1 MICRTL
7 AALVI
12 VMMTVL
18 TTGPMLAAEGSRE
31 PEDGA
36 LPAGLEAFLEGRLL
50 ESEARYREALAAYD
64 RAFREAPSLAEV
76 RIAYGNLLLRLG
88 MADRAVEL
96 LEGVYGLDWHGRRV
110 YALALAQY
118 SVQRPDRM
126 DDARVALE
134 EVLGERDDDPNLLL
148 SLGQLLHRMG
158 DIEGAEAVIA
168 ELRENRPGSPQLI
181 SYHANLLLQLGRRD
195 QAADLFAR
203 CASSPLTR
211 AGCLETAVELLVE
224 TGRPGDAAEIL
235 LAASADDDL
244 DQLMR
249 AAYLLWDA
257 NRPAEASTVVQR
269 VLLKAPDSERARTLQ
284 AHLLAAT
291 GRSAE
296 AATLYRSL
304 IRKSSDDLD
313 LKLSL
318 AWTLARS
325 GDLDEAR
332 RWLDRAWEA
341 VAENSGSDEAV
352 RCAVA
357 AARVELVSGNPLLAR
372 EWLARV
378 ADPKTAGEE
387 YVRLLGESFRQQQHW
402 AEGISALTRLQPLL
416 TGDARLAAEAIE
428 AEFRLRSSDSR
439 AWRRLRP
446 LLDSNDPSAVLM
458 GLQVL
463 QATERWSEVE
473 REAAAALER
482 APNNR
487 GIRFAR
493 AASLE
498 RLGRFDEAEAAF
510 LEILEAEPNDAAAA
524 NYLGYLWADRGVRLD
539 EALDLINRAVTA
551 EPENP
556 AYLDSLGWVHYRLGS
571 LAEAE
576 RWLRR
581 AVEID
586 SSDGT
591 LLAHLGEVLLARG
604 EVEEGRRLLVTALDV
619 GCEDPDHV
627 RSLMDGLRDA
637 SEPE

>member
-1 MICRTL
+1 
-7 AALVI
+7 
-12 VMMTVL
+12 
-18 TTGPMLAAEGSRE
+18 
-31 PEDGA
+31 
-36 LPAGLEAFLEGRLL
+36 
-50 ESEARYREALAAYD
+50 
-64 RAFREAPSLAEV
+64 
-76 RIAYGNLLLRLG
+76 
-88 MADRAVEL
+88 
-96 LEGVYGLDWHGRRV
+96 
-110 YALALAQY
+110 
-118 SVQRPDRM
+118 
-126 DDARVALE
+126 
-134 EVLGERDDDPNLLL
+134 
-148 SLGQLLHRMG
+148 
-158 DIEGAEAVIA
+158 
-168 ELRENRPGSPQLI
+168 
-181 SYHANLLLQLGRRD
+181 
-195 QAADLFAR
+195 
-203 CASSPLTR
+203 
-211 AGCLETAVELLVE
+211 
-224 TGRPGDAAEIL
+224 
-235 LAASADDDL
+235 
-244 DQLMR
+244 
-249 AAYLLWDA
+249 
-257 NRPAEASTVVQR
+257 
-269 VLLKAPDSERARTLQ
+269 
-284 AHLLAAT
+284 
-291 GRSAE
+291 
-296 AATLYRSL
+296 
-304 IRKSSDDLD
+304 
-313 LKLSL
+313 
-318 AWTLARS
+318 
-325 GDLDEAR
+325 
-332 RWLDRAWEA
+332 
-341 VAENSGSDEAV
+341 
-352 RCAVA
+352 
-357 AARVELVSGNPLLAR
+357 
-372 EWLARV
+372 
-378 ADPKTAGEE
+378 
-387 YVRLLGESFRQQQHW
+387 
-402 AEGISALTRLQPLL
+402 LQPLL

-524 NYLGYLWADRGVRLD
+524 NYLWYLWADRGVRLD